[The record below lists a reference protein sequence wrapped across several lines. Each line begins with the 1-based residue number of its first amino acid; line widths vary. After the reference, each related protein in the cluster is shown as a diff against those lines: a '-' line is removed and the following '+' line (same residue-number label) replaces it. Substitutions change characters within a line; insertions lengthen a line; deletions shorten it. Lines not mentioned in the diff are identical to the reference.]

1 MLNTTIPAS
10 QSSSKWFILPIA
22 DGRSKNTASNILT
35 WSLWWTKYLVKAP
48 PSRTWRPSLK
58 MMWSGTYGMPGMASD
73 GVRSS
78 KHTWTTSLMI
88 KPGESQSI
96 WRRQTLISLGD
107 ISQNLSRNSSGSGK
121 SRDDENL
128 PKCILW
134 SQTPCLNSWYDVIER
149 LFLYKI
155 WPF

>member
-1 MLNTTIPAS
+1 MLNTTTPAS

-22 DGRSKNTASNILT
+22 YRRSKNTASNILT
-35 WSLWWTKYLVKAP
+35 WSLWWTKCLVKAP
-48 PSRTWRPSLK
+48 ASRTWRPSLK
-58 MMWSGTYGMPGMASD
+58 MMWSGTYGIGGMASD
-73 GVRSS
+73 GARSS
-78 KHTWTTSLMI
+78 KHIWTTSLMI

-107 ISQNLSRNSSGSGK
+107 INPNLSRNSSGSGK
-121 SRDDENL
+121 SREGENL

-134 SQTPCLNSWYDVIER
+134 SQTPCLNLCYDVIER